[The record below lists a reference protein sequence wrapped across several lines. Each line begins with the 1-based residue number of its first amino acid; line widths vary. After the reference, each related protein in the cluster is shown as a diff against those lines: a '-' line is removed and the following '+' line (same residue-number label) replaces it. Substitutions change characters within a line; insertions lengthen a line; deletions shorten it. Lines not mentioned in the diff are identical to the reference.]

1 MPSCDIC
8 LIFPGVLLGAAL
20 LALGGCPAP
29 VTPTTPLAGHDGSEQ
44 RSVPDAGDA
53 GMAALDGA
61 AGPVDA
67 SVPDAAADGA
77 AAGEGLADAAM
88 QDAASSVDAAPT
100 DAAVADGGPANG
112 AKFVITSTRKLRAVF
127 YPFRSIVPTKKSQ
140 AALDAVAEILKK
152 KPHAKLEIE
161 AHRETMEPEWVA
173 EGRAESART
182 YLIHK
187 GIAAERLRATSAGAS
202 KPLDSGPTAVRSGR
216 NRRVQFK
223 LE

>member
-77 AAGEGLADAAM
+77 AAGDGLADAAM
-88 QDAASSVDAAPT
+88 QDAASSVDASPT

-112 AKFVITSTRKLRAVF
+112 AKFVITSIRKLPAVF
-127 YPFRSIVPTKKSQ
+127 YPFRSVVPTKKSQ
-140 AALDAVAEILKK
+140 SLSGAAF
-152 KPHAKLEIE
+152 PR
-161 AHRETMEPEWVA
+161 HRLPKST
-173 EGRAESART
+173 
-182 YLIHK
+182 ICF
-187 GIAAERLRATSAGAS
+187 TSR
-202 KPLDSGPTAVRSGR
+202 PLALNSSRMVFAMSSLVS
-216 NRRVQFK
+216 
-223 LE
+223 